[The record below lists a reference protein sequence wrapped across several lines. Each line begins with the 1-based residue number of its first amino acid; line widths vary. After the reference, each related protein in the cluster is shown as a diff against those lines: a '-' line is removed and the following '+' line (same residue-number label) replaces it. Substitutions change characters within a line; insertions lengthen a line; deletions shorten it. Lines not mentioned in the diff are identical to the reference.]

1 MGVYEKVPIQEC
13 WDVTGADP
21 ISVRWVDINK
31 GDTLCPNYRSRLV
44 AREFNTSDKPEWY
57 AATPPSETLRIMLS
71 KLASNRKAKLMYAD
85 VSRAY
90 FYAPAVRPVYVQ
102 IAAEDVEPGDEGLV
116 GRLKMSMYGTRD
128 AAANWAAEYGATL
141 VAAGY
146 VQGISSPCIFHNAQH
161 DSTIMV
167 HGDDFVGVGNPVELG
182 RIRAALEDK
191 YKLKV
196 ETLSG
201 DKADVQEVK
210 ILNKIIRWTDRG
222 IELEADPRH
231 AEIVVRELGL
241 EGATPS

>member
-1 MGVYEKVPIQEC
+1 
-13 WDVTGADP
+13 
-21 ISVRWVDINK
+21 
-31 GDTLCPNYRSRLV
+31 
-44 AREFNTSDKPEWY
+44 
-57 AATPPSETLRIMLS
+57 
-71 KLASNRKAKLMYAD
+71 
-85 VSRAY
+85 
-90 FYAPAVRPVYVQ
+90 
-102 IAAEDVEPGDEGLV
+102 
-116 GRLKMSMYGTRD
+116 MSMYGTTD

-146 VQGISSPCIFHNAQH
+146 VQGIASPCIFHNVQH

-167 HGDDFVGVGNPVELG
+167 HGEEFVGVGNPIELG

-201 DKADVQEVK
+201 DKADVQEVQ

-222 IELEADPRH
+222 VELEADPRH

-241 EGATPS
+241 EGATPSKVPGAKVDGNTDKPMPKDDDTSIQQRNIDAGAARTIHKNRQKVSASASGRASSQAMRRLGLTGSRLRGSSTPYSPILRRTMTTRWSVTTPRSIEGLRLS